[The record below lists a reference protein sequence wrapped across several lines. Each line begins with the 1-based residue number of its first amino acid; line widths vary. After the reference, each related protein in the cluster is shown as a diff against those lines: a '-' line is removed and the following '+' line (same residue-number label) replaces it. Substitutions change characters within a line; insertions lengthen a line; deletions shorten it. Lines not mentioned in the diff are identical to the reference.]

1 MNQKNILGKT
11 HCKAILLLLI
21 MIALVSI
28 FPAQASAAGAG
39 GESRQLVDVAY
50 DYPIV
55 PGTEQWNSFTSRDE
69 RVAACHVDAE
79 LLESMTTR
87 ALVETVL
94 TYPMLIDMYA
104 FNTLQE
110 GIAQVSKDFAGIS
123 ILKERSDAV
132 SCLEQYLASA
142 KQEKATA
149 ESIELIYADDLIQYI
164 DVNQQSSLS
173 IFRYTPATLYTPN
186 GSAVSAYKN
195 ATWADNGTTYEAAL
209 AEHNQL
215 RKVYPNAVAITIPN
229 PKYNCHSYAW
239 YSTSTTNSYWFD
251 DPSAYMRDGSYTSH
265 LAPKTGDKAYW
276 NNGSHSGIVYG
287 VGSGTQNPVTITSK
301 WGYKGV
307 FRHASND
314 CPYDGSISFWG

>member
-1 MNQKNILGKT
+1 MNHRNALRKT
-11 HCKAILLLLI
+11 HRKAILLLLI

-28 FPAQASAAGAG
+28 FPAQASAAGTG

-55 PGTEQWNSFTSRDE
+55 PGTAQWNSFTSRDE

-186 GSAVSAYKN
+186 GSAVAAYKDSTYSN
-195 ATWADNGTTYEAAL
+195 RRTTEEAAL
-209 AEHNQL
+209 AQQKEYL
-215 RKVYPNAVAITIPN
+215 SVYPNTVLLTVAN

-239 YSTSTTNSYWFD
+239 YSSSPNRYWIEN
-251 DPSAYMRDGSYTSH
+251 PSPYMQDGSYSSH
-265 LAPKTGDKAYW
+265 SAPKIGDKVYW

-287 VGSGTQNPVTITSK
+287 VGGGTQNPVTVTSK
-301 WGYKGV
+301 WGVLGV
-307 FRHASND
+307 FRHRTND
-314 CPYDGSISFWG
+314 CPYSGTVSFWS